1 MAALRPYMSGKEAT
15 AERKDLRRIV
25 TITLAALAIVIAGA
39 VGLMAYAAA
48 GVDRVQT
55 AREQQL
61 AGIRVARMLEGL
73 TENINS
79 SAIWN
84 DSVITLAGE
93 PDLEWLQIN
102 FGDYYADF
110 MGHAVTL
117 VYDRHGAL
125 ILASRDSEPVA
136 PASEQAFI
144 DAVAPLVAQARSES
158 AANRDRPRFGFEASV
173 NHTAVVCAGA
183 DIYLVGLGTVVPED
197 ASTPRLP
204 TDPIIVS
211 ARPVSVLLTSLE
223 KDLALQSPTLA
234 EPGAAAA
241 GRGGI
246 VLEGPD
252 GRPLTQVLWTPA
264 DPGRAVLFG
273 AAPIIGGVVLLLAA
287 AAAVLLLRIRHI
299 VRRLEENEADL
310 TEARDRAEAANVA
323 KSRFLAVMSHE
334 LRTPLNGVLGMAQ
347 VLAVGNLDAKQRS
360 HLGVLQQSGESL
372 LKLIER
378 ILTVA
383 RLEKGELTPDPLGT
397 DVAALVES
405 VAADYRSAAHR
416 AGLALETVV
425 DDSADAVWRLDGGYV
440 RQALGHL
447 IDNAIRH
454 TPRGSVRLEVR
465 AAGKGLEFRVVDTGV
480 GIAPARLPDLFGK
493 FVQAD
498 DSSTRTTEG
507 AGLGLTLARGLVEA
521 MGGTVRA
528 MSTPGM
534 GSTFVIDLPA
544 DRQEA
549 PRQAAR
555 QAA

>member
-1 MAALRPYMSGKEAT
+1 MSGKVT
-15 AERKDLRRIV
+15 TTERKDLRRIV

-48 GVDRVQT
+48 SVDRVQT

-61 AGIRVARMLEGL
+61 AEVRVARMLEDL

-117 VYDRHGAL
+117 VYDRRGDL

-136 PASEQAFI
+136 LASEQAFV
-144 DAVAPLVAQARSES
+144 DAVTPLVAQVRRES
-158 AANRDRPRFGFEASV
+158 DAKRDRPRAAFEASV
-173 NHTAVVCAGA
+173 NRTAIVRAGA

-197 ASTPRLP
+197 MSTPRLS

-211 ARPVSVLLTSLE
+211 AKPISVLLASLE
-223 KDLALQSPTLA
+223 KDLALQAPALA
-234 EPGAAAA
+234 DADAPRDD
-241 GRGGI
+241 RGGI

-252 GRPLTQVLWTPA
+252 GAPLTQVLWTPA
-264 DPGRAVLFG
+264 DPGRSVLLG
-273 AAPIIGGVVLLLAA
+273 AAPVIGAVILLLAA
-287 AAAVLLLRIRHI
+287 VAVALFFRISRI
-299 VRRLEENEADL
+299 VRRLEENEEAL
-310 TEARDRAEAANVA
+310 TDARDRAEAANGA

-347 VLAVGNLDAKQRS
+347 VLAMGNLDAKQRS
-360 HLGVLQQSGESL
+360 QLGVLQQSGESL
-372 LKLIER
+372 LELIER

-383 RLEKGELTPDPLGT
+383 RLEKGELVSQPAGV
-397 DVAALVES
+397 DVGVLIEAIAAEHRP
-405 VAADYRSAAHR
+405 AADA

-425 DDSADAVWRLDGGYV
+425 DSAVNGVWRLDGGYV
-440 RQALGHL
+440 RQALNHL
-447 IDNAIRH
+447 LDNAIRH
-454 TPRGSVRLEVR
+454 TSRGAIRLESR
-465 AAGKGLEFRVVDTGV
+465 ATGKGLEFRIIDTGV
-480 GIAPARLPDLFGK
+480 GIAPERLPDLFGK

-498 DSSTRTTEG
+498 DSSTRSKEG
-507 AGLGLTLARGLVEA
+507 AGVGLTLARGLVEA

-528 MSTPGM
+528 MSTPGL

-544 DRQEA
+544 ERVQVPRQSE
-549 PRQAAR
+549 RQAA
-555 QAA
+555 